1 MSERHELL
9 MQVEGMT
16 CQGCV
21 KAVTR
26 IVQGVDPQAD
36 VAIDLDHKRARILTS
51 ADTLEIA
58 AALDEGG
65 WEAKA
70 MTM

>member
-1 MSERHELL
+1 MSERHEVL
-9 MQVEGMT
+9 MQVEGMA
-16 CQGCV
+16 CEGCV

-26 IVQGVDPQAD
+26 IVQGVDPQAE
-36 VAIDLDHKRARILTS
+36 VAVDLAHKRARILTS

-58 AALDEGG
+58 AALDKGG
-65 WEAKA
+65 YEASA